1 MYKTNSRVSK
11 HIKYPIELKGEIV
24 KFIVLFEEFSTPFAV
39 TDRKEKVN
47 KISKSMED

>member
-1 MYKTNSRVSK
+1 MYKTNIRASK
-11 HIKYPIELKGEIV
+11 YIKNLIELKEEIA
-24 KFIVLFEEFSTPFAV
+24 KFIVLFEEFNTPFAV

>member
-11 HIKYPIELKGEIV
+11 HMENLIEQKGEIA

-39 TDRKEKVN
+39 TDKKEKVN